1 MVINNIE
8 LITPLLIEDGEYP
21 FFYPLR
27 IVGKDCTGKYRETKI
42 YFIKNA
48 KHLRNLMS
56 EIIRYCID
64 RDATAYI
71 DVNPRSYEKFQNSLI
86 LRLAQ
91 LNVEKDAQD
100 PSITINEAVG
110 RAEDYAI
117 IVLKNPVDD
126 EKILKKL
133 DAYFKL
139 DTTLPI
145 ANTRESTYLK
155 CILPDEDYTQ
165 IVLNVEDG
173 GFCLKG
179 IDDVRVLT
187 SHYGALL
194 FRCDNE

>member
-48 KHLRNLMS
+48 KHLRSLMS
-56 EIIRYCID
+56 EIVRYCID

-71 DVNPRSYEKFQNSLI
+71 DVNPRSYEKFQNNLM
-86 LRLAQ
+86 LRLAS
-91 LNVEKDAQD
+91 LNVYKSIQD

-145 ANTRESTYLK
+145 ANTRESTYLRGVF
-155 CILPDEDYTQ
+155 PAVNYTHIAVDRQ
-165 IVLNVEDG
+165 DVE
-173 GFCLKG
+173 FCLKG

-187 SHYGALL
+187 SHYGVVL
-194 FRCDNE
+194 FSCE

>member
-1 MVINNIE
+1 M
-8 LITPLLIEDGEYP
+8 
-21 FFYPLR
+21 
-27 IVGKDCTGKYRETKI
+27 
-42 YFIKNA
+42 
-48 KHLRNLMS
+48 
-56 EIIRYCID
+56 
-64 RDATAYI
+64 
-71 DVNPRSYEKFQNSLI
+71 
-86 LRLAQ
+86 LRLAS
-91 LNVEKDAQD
+91 LNVYKSIQD
-100 PSITINEAVG
+100 PSTTINEAVG

-139 DTTLPI
+139 DTALPI
-145 ANTRESTYLK
+145 ANTRESTYLR

>member
-1 MVINNIE
+1 MVSNTE
-8 LITPLLIEDGEYP
+8 LITPLLIEDGDYP

-27 IVGKDCTGKYRETKI
+27 IVGKNCTGKYGETKT

-48 KHLRNLMS
+48 KHLRSLMS

-64 RDATAYI
+64 RDGVAYI
-71 DVNPRSYEKFQNSLI
+71 DINPRSYEKFQNNLI

-91 LNVEKDAQD
+91 LNVEKDIQD
-100 PSITINEAVG
+100 PFITIDEALE
-110 RAEDYAI
+110 RAEDYSI
-117 IVLKNPVDD
+117 IVLENPVDV
-126 EKILKKL
+126 EKVLNKL

-145 ANTRESTYLK
+145 ANTRESTYLRGVF
-155 CILPDEDYTQ
+155 PAEGYTQ
-165 IVLNVEDG
+165 IVVSNQDA

-187 SHYGALL
+187 SHYGVLL
-194 FRCDNE
+194 FSYKL